1 MAMTGRRRVLGAVAA
16 TVLLAAVA
24 AGFTVLRADPAP
36 AGHAAAGDAGV
47 TLGGPGLLI
56 REASSG
62 RLAVL
67 SADGRRTRAAL
78 KCRRLYA
85 AGGTGACL
93 RGDIGSA
100 ELVVLDQRLGQR
112 RTVPLSGVPNRV
124 RVSGS
129 GRMVSWTLLVTPD
142 SYSSDHFST
151 RTGILDT
158 RTGKVVE
165 SLEQFTMQDG
175 RPAQDVNFWGVTFAA
190 DDNRFYA
197 TMSTGGHRYLMEG
210 DFTRRVMRKVKD
222 NVECPSLSP
231 DGKRL
236 AYKKRLPDRTWR
248 LTVLRLSDLAETPLA
263 ETRSVDDQAA
273 WLDGSTVAYGLPNP
287 RLGMDVWTVPA
298 DGSGT
303 PRLRAADAE
312 SPAPLSGR

>member
-1 MAMTGRRRVLGAVAA
+1 MAMTGRRRAISAVAA
-16 TVLLAAVA
+16 AVLLAAVA
-24 AGFTVLRADPAP
+24 AGFTALRA
-36 AGHAAAGDAGV
+36 GHDAGV
-47 TLGGPGLLI
+47 TLGGSGLLI

-67 SADGRRTRAAL
+67 SADGRRTLTAL
-78 KCRRLYA
+78 ECGRLYA

-100 ELVVLDQRLGQR
+100 QLVVLDRRLGQR

-129 GRMVSWTLLVTPD
+129 GRMVSWTLMVTPD

-151 RTGILDT
+151 RTGVLDT
-158 RTGKVVE
+158 RTGRVVD
-165 SLEQFTMQDG
+165 SLEHFTVQDG
-175 RPAQDVNFWGVTFAA
+175 RPAQDANFWGVTFAA

-210 DFTRRVMRKVKD
+210 DFARRVMRKVKE

-236 AYKKRLPDRTWR
+236 AYKKMLPDRTWR

-273 WLDGSTVAYGLPNP
+273 WLDGRTVAYGLPNA
-287 RLGMDVWTVPA
+287 RGGMDVWTVPA
-298 DGSGT
+298 DGAGT

-312 SPAPLSGR
+312 SPAPLPGVTAR